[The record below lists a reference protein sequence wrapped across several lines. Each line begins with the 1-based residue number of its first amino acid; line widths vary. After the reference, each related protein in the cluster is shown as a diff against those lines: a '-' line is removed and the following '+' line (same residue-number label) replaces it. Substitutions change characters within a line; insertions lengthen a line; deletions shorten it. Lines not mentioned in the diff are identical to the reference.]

1 VHYNIKMKALILH
14 DTIPE
19 TAPQDQ
25 KDGLV
30 QAATVADALRR
41 LGYDPMAVPFSLDVL
56 SFVDTVR
63 STRPAFVFN
72 LVESVGGSG
81 RLIHMAPA
89 VMDQLGIPFTGATT
103 DTLYLTS
110 NKVIAKRVMALA
122 GLPTPEWYSVEGLE
136 GIQLPHSGPYII
148 KSVWEHAS
156 IGMAEDS
163 VLSTKDGTALLKR
176 MNGKAHRFGGEWF
189 AERFVEGREFNL
201 SLLASNG
208 PPDLLPAAEMV
219 FRHYPADKA
228 KMVCYRAK
236 WEEAS
241 FEYRHTSRSFDL
253 GMDDV
258 PLLEELG
265 GLAMAC
271 WDLFS
276 PRAYARVDFRVDG
289 EGRPWILEVNVNPC
303 LSPDAG
309 FTAAAKRAGLGM
321 EAVIRRIIRH
331 SGCPEPDLDSDLN

>member
-1 VHYNIKMKALILH
+1 MKVLILH

-30 QAATVADALRR
+30 QAAMVAEALGR
-41 LGYDPMAVPFSLDVL
+41 LGYDPLSVPFSLDVL
-56 SFVDTVR
+56 SFVDTLR
-63 STRPAFVFN
+63 LTRPAFVFN
-72 LVESVGGSG
+72 LVESVNGSG

-89 VMDQLGIPFTGATT
+89 LMEQLGIPFTGAST
-103 DTLYLTS
+103 DSLYLTS
-110 NKVIAKRVMALA
+110 NKAIAKRVMALA
-122 GLPTPEWYSVEGLE
+122 GLPTPQWYSVEELKGME
-136 GIQLPHSGPYII
+136 LPHEGPYII

-163 VLSTKDGTALLKR
+163 VLRTRDGTALLER
-176 MNGKAHRFGGEWF
+176 IHGKADRFGGEWF

-201 SLLASNG
+201 SLLASDG
-208 PPDLLPAAEMV
+208 RPELLPPAEIV
-219 FRHYPADKA
+219 FRHYPADKV

-241 FEYRHTSRSFDL
+241 FEYRHTARSFDL
-253 GMDDV
+253 GPADAA
-258 PLLEELG
+258 LLEELG
-265 GLAMAC
+265 RLAMGC
-271 WDLFS
+271 WDLFK

-289 EGRPWILEVNVNPC
+289 EGRPFILEVNVNPC

-309 FTAAAKRAGLGM
+309 FAAAAERAGLDM
-321 EAVIRRIIRH
+321 ETVVRRIIRH
-331 SGCPEPDLDSDLN
+331 SGCPEPH

>member
-1 VHYNIKMKALILH
+1 MKVLILH

-30 QAATVADALRR
+30 QAAMVADALRR
-41 LGYDPMAVPFSLDVL
+41 LGYDPLAVPFSLDVL
-56 SFVDTVR
+56 SFVDTLR

-89 VMDQLGIPFTGATT
+89 VMDQLGTPFTGAST

-122 GLPTPEWYSVEGLE
+122 GLPTPEWYSVQGLK
-136 GIQLPHSGPYII
+136 GTQLRHEGPYII

-156 IGMAEDS
+156 IGMGEDS
-163 VLSTKDGTALLKR
+163 VLSTKDGTALLER
-176 MNGKAHRFGGEWF
+176 MNGKADRFGGEWF
-189 AERFVEGREFNL
+189 AERFVEGRELNV
-201 SLLASNG
+201 SLLASDVRPDVL
-208 PPDLLPAAEMV
+208 PPAEMV
-219 FRHYPADKA
+219 FRDYPAGRA

-241 FEYRHTSRSFDL
+241 FEYRHTQRSFDL
-253 GMDDV
+253 GAADD

-265 GLAMAC
+265 RLAMAC
-271 WDLFS
+271 WDLFK
-276 PRAYARVDFRVDG
+276 PRAYARVDFRVDQ

-309 FTAAAKRAGLGM
+309 FAAAAERAGLSM
-321 EAVIRRIIRH
+321 DVVIRRIIRH
-331 SGCPEPDLDSDLN
+331 SGCPELH

>member
-1 VHYNIKMKALILH
+1 MKVLILH

-30 QAATVADALRR
+30 QAAMVAEALGR
-41 LGYDPMAVPFSLDVL
+41 LGYDPVSVPFSLDVL
-56 SFVDTVR
+56 SFVDTLR
-63 STRPAFVFN
+63 LTRPAFVFN
-72 LVESVGGSG
+72 LAESVNGSG

-89 VMDQLGIPFTGATT
+89 VMDQLGVPFTGAST
-103 DTLYLTS
+103 DSLYLTS
-110 NKVIAKRVMALA
+110 NKAIAKRVMALA
-122 GLPTPEWYSVEGLE
+122 GLPTPEWYSVEGLK
-136 GIQLPHSGPYII
+136 GIELPHEGPYII

-163 VLSTKDGTALLKR
+163 VLRTRDGTALLER
-176 MNGKAHRFGGEWF
+176 MRGKADRFGGEWF

-201 SLLASNG
+201 SLLASDG
-208 PPDLLPAAEMV
+208 RPDLLPPAEIV
-219 FRHYPADKA
+219 FRHYPEDKV

-241 FEYRHTSRSFDL
+241 FEYRHTARSFDL
-253 GMDDV
+253 GAADAA
-258 PLLEELG
+258 LLEELG
-265 GLAMAC
+265 RLAMGC
-271 WDLFS
+271 WDLFN

-309 FTAAAKRAGLGM
+309 FAAAAERSGLDM
-321 EAVIRRIIRH
+321 DAVVRRIIRH
-331 SGCPEPDLDSDLN
+331 SRCPEPDSG

>member
-1 VHYNIKMKALILH
+1 MKVLILH

-30 QAATVADALRR
+30 QAAMVAEALGR
-41 LGYDPMAVPFSLDVL
+41 LGYDPLSVPFSLDVL
-56 SFVDTVR
+56 SFVDTLR

-72 LVESVGGSG
+72 LVESVNGSG

-89 VMDQLGIPFTGATT
+89 VMDQLGIP
-103 DTLYLTS
+103 LYRGKHGCALPHLQQGDRETS
-110 NKVIAKRVMALA
+110 HGLA
-122 GLPTPEWYSVEGLE
+122 GLPTPEWYSIEGLE
-136 GIQLPHSGPYII
+136 GIELPHEGPYII

-163 VLSTKDGTALLKR
+163 VLRTRDGTALLER
-176 MNGKAHRFGGEWF
+176 IHGKADRFGGQWF
-189 AERFVEGREFNL
+189 AERFVEGRELNL
-201 SLLASNG
+201 SLLASDG
-208 PPDLLPAAEMV
+208 RPDLLPPAEIV
-219 FRHYPADKA
+219 FRHYPADKV

-241 FEYRHTSRSFDL
+241 FEYRHTTRSFDL
-253 GMDDV
+253 GAADAA
-258 PLLEELG
+258 LLEELER
-265 GLAMAC
+265 LARAC
-271 WDLFS
+271 WDLFK

-309 FTAAAKRAGLGM
+309 FAAAAERAGLNM
-321 EAVIRRIIRH
+321 ETVVRRIIRH
-331 SGCPEPDLDSDLN
+331 SGCPEPDSVT

>member
-1 VHYNIKMKALILH
+1 MKVLILH

-30 QAATVADALRR
+30 QAAMVADALRR
-41 LGYDPMAVPFSLDVL
+41 LGYDPLAVPFSLDVL
-56 SFVDTVR
+56 SFVDTLR

-89 VMDQLGIPFTGATT
+89 VMDQLGTPFTGAST

-122 GLPTPEWYSVEGLE
+122 GLPTPEWYSVEGLK
-136 GIQLPHSGPYII
+136 GIQLPHDGPYII

-163 VLSTKDGTALLKR
+163 VLSTKDGTALFER
-176 MNGKAHRFGGEWF
+176 MNGKAHRFGGHWF

-201 SLLASNG
+201 SVLASNG
-208 PPDLLPAAEMV
+208 RPDVLPPAEMV

-241 FEYRHTSRSFDL
+241 FEYRHTVRSFDL
-253 GMDDV
+253 EAADV
-258 PLLEELG
+258 PLLEELRR
-265 GLAMAC
+265 LTMAC
-271 WDLFS
+271 WDLFK

-309 FTAAAKRAGLGM
+309 FAAAAERADLSM
-321 EAVIRRIIRH
+321 DAVIRRIIRH
-331 SGCPEPDLDSDLN
+331 SGCPEADLD

>member
-1 VHYNIKMKALILH
+1 MKVLILH

-30 QAATVADALRR
+30 QAAMVAEALGR
-41 LGYDPMAVPFSLDVL
+41 LGYDPVSVPFSLDVL
-56 SFVDTVR
+56 SFVDTLR
-63 STRPAFVFN
+63 FTRPAFVFN
-72 LVESVGGSG
+72 LVESVNGSG

-89 VMDQLGIPFTGATT
+89 VMDQLGIPFTGAST
-103 DTLYLTS
+103 DSLYLTS
-110 NKVIAKRVMALA
+110 NKAIAKRVMALA

-136 GIQLPHSGPYII
+136 GIELPHEGPYII

-163 VLSTKDGTALLKR
+163 VLRTRDGTAILKA
-176 MNGKAHRFGGEWF
+176 MHGKADRFGGQWF
-189 AERFVEGREFNL
+189 AERFVEGRELNL
-201 SLLASNG
+201 SLLASDG
-208 PPDLLPAAEMV
+208 RPDLLPPAEIV
-219 FRHYPADKA
+219 FRHYPADKV

-236 WEEAS
+236 WEETS
-241 FEYRHTSRSFDL
+241 FEYRHTTRSFDL
-253 GMDDV
+253 GAADAA
-258 PLLEELG
+258 LLEELER
-265 GLAMAC
+265 LARAC
-271 WDLFS
+271 WDLLN

-309 FTAAAKRAGLGM
+309 FAAAAERAGLSM
-321 EAVIRRIIRH
+321 ETVVRRIIRH
-331 SGCPEPDLDSDLN
+331 SGCPESH

>member
-1 VHYNIKMKALILH
+1 MRVLILH

-19 TAPQDQ
+19 TAPRDQ

-30 QAATVADALRR
+30 QAAIVADELRW
-41 LGYDPMAVPFSLDVL
+41 LGYDPLAVPFSLDVL
-56 SFVDTVR
+56 SFADTLR

-81 RLIHMAPA
+81 RLIHLAPA
-89 VMDQLGIPFTGATT
+89 VMDQLGTPFTGAGT

-110 NKVIAKRVMALA
+110 NKVIAKRVMALG
-122 GLPTPEWYSVEGLE
+122 GLPTPEWYSVEGLK
-136 GIQLPHSGPYII
+136 GIKLPDEGPYII

-163 VLSTKDGTALLKR
+163 VVSTRDGTTLLER
-176 MNGKAHRFGGEWF
+176 MNGKAQQFGGEWF

-201 SLLASNG
+201 SLLASNERPDVL
-208 PPDLLPAAEMV
+208 PPAEMV
-219 FRHYPADKA
+219 FRHYPSDKA

-236 WEEAS
+236 WEETS
-241 FEYRHTSRSFDL
+241 FEYRHTARSFDSGPEDISL
-253 GMDDV
+253 I
-258 PLLEELG
+258 EELRR
-265 GLAMAC
+265 LAMAC
-271 WDLFS
+271 WDLFN

-289 EGRPWILEVNVNPC
+289 AGRPWILEVNVNPC

-309 FTAAAKRAGLGM
+309 FVAAAKRAGLSM
-321 EAVIRRIIRH
+321 EAVLRRIIRH
-331 SGCPEPDLDSDLN
+331 SGCPEPH